1 MGTIRSFR
9 DLEAW
14 QAAMDLVMTT
24 YAIVKELPAAE
35 RFELGAQL
43 RRAAVSVPSNIAEG
57 NACGPRRRYLNHL
70 RIAIGSLAELD
81 TQLDIA
87 TRLQFLPPSGTVRAQ
102 QQVNT
107 TARLLHGL
115 VRSLRMPRYE
125 ASCAS
130 SRNPPVP

>member
-14 QAAMDLVMTT
+14 QTAMELVMTT
-24 YAIVKELPAAE
+24 YAIVKDLPTAE

-57 NACGPRRRYLNHL
+57 NACGPRKRYLNHL

-81 TQLDIA
+81 TQLEIA
-87 TRLQFLPPSGTVRAQ
+87 SRLEFLPPSGTIRAQ
-102 QQVNT
+102 QQVTT

-115 VRSLRMPRYE
+115 VRSLRVPRSE
-125 ASCAS
+125 SSSASG
-130 SRNPPVP
+130 RKPPVP